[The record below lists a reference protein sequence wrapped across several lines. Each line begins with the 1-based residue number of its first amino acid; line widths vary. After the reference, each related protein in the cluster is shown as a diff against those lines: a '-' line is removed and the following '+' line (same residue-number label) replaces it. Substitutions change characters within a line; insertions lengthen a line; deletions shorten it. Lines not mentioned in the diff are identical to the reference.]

1 MALPGSEV
9 KCPRPSTQNENN
21 VTGTSDGQ
29 PAVISEYEMNIE
41 EEIEIKPEQNIVPHD
56 KDVGPSSLHCLKMKD
71 EPDICH
77 DVGSLEDKIIGHEVI
92 LPANVK
98 EEPMD
103 DDDEDSPCNDPLANS
118 THFLTGTS
126 VDDKVKE
133 ERLSA
138 DEYSPNNDPPADSSL
153 KLTGSSVDGAG
164 GLTKP
169 EGGPPPK
176 KSKPRSDTPE
186 KSRNK
191 HSPAASTNS
200 PDSSSSGSSSPSW
213 EWSSMSS
220 LSSSSSR
227 TTSSGDSTPSHEL
240 ADEVARAVESIQK
253 VVAAAIM
260 ETSPDEPNAVSR
272 ATNTSPVTLESHAPA
287 GVERWRLRTGQR
299 VLSDALRKLD
309 AFNPATAGELRRGKR
324 KIRDSI
330 CRLGVIFMGDAAFEG
345 SSGKAS
351 SGEEDQPLPPQD
363 GHRDQRLD
371 DWLDSAT
378 RMMDQK
384 LEDHDRWRLEKDQRD
399 VQVSQQMLENDQ
411 TAQSLQA
418 QLNELEHKYE
428 LIYTELHSRPSTSAQ
443 PLVVPPLL
451 VSSLRARADN
461 IVQEESVLPVATPLE
476 DPSLALR
483 RCQICLQKNPSR
495 TWTCSACH
503 SFWSRIVREYARLGA
518 NSEEAIR
525 SLPTCRHPRPEPGRI
540 TCRGCR
546 RRLFERAVL
555 QNSRRPPA
563 IPLHPDVPDEDV
575 GLQKGEE
582 CKETPTPSLE
592 QEDKVKR
599 RQRRRERRA
608 KRARTSA
615 LGSVTPHSAEGRH

>member
-1 MALPGSEV
+1 M
-9 KCPRPSTQNENN
+9 
-21 VTGTSDGQ
+21 
-29 PAVISEYEMNIE
+29 
-41 EEIEIKPEQNIVPHD
+41 
-56 KDVGPSSLHCLKMKD
+56 
-71 EPDICH
+71 
-77 DVGSLEDKIIGHEVI
+77 
-92 LPANVK
+92 
-98 EEPMD
+98 
-103 DDDEDSPCNDPLANS
+103 
-118 THFLTGTS
+118 
-126 VDDKVKE
+126 VKE

-164 GLTKP
+164 WLTKP

-176 KSKPRSDTPE
+176 KPKPRLDIPE
-186 KSRNK
+186 KSTKKR
-191 HSPAASTNS
+191 PPTASTNS
-200 PDSSSSGSSSPSW
+200 PDSSSSGSSSR
-213 EWSSMSS
+213 SSSSSTSS

-227 TTSSGDSTPSHEL
+227 ATCSGHSTLSHKS
-240 ADEVARAVESIQK
+240 ADEVAPTVESIPLPRTPSFSPECAGQE

-260 ETSPDEPNAVSR
+260 ETSPNEPTAVSR
-272 ATNTSPVTLESHAPA
+272 ATNTSSVTLESHAPA
-287 GVERWRLRTGQR
+287 GVERWRLMTGRR
-299 VLSDALRKLD
+299 VLSNALRRLD
-309 AFNPATAGELRRGKR
+309 AFNPASAGELRRGKR

-345 SSGKAS
+345 SSGSAL
-351 SGEEDQPLPPQD
+351 SGEEDQPLPPRD

-371 DWLDSAT
+371 DWLDSTT

-399 VQVSQQMLENDQ
+399 VQVNQKMLETNQ

>member
-1 MALPGSEV
+1 MDTFFGWRTLSPRCSFHVSEA
-9 KCPRPSTQNENN
+9 
-21 VTGTSDGQ
+21 G
-29 PAVISEYEMNIE
+29 
-41 EEIEIKPEQNIVPHD
+41 
-56 KDVGPSSLHCLKMKD
+56 
-71 EPDICH
+71 
-77 DVGSLEDKIIGHEVI
+77 
-92 LPANVK
+92 
-98 EEPMD
+98 
-103 DDDEDSPCNDPLANS
+103 
-118 THFLTGTS
+118 
-126 VDDKVKE
+126 
-133 ERLSA
+133 RLS
-138 DEYSPNNDPPADSSL
+138 DQ
-153 KLTGSSVDGAG
+153 TM
-164 GLTKP
+164 TKP
-169 EGGPPPK
+169 EGGPSPK
-176 KSKPRSDTPE
+176 KPRS
-186 KSRNK
+186 KSDSPKKTRREP
-191 HSPAASTNS
+191 SPAASTG
-200 PDSSSSGSSSPSW
+200 SSGSSSSR
-213 EWSSMSS
+213 SSSPAS
-220 LSSSSSR
+220 EGSSSSSS
-227 TTSSGDSTPSHEL
+227 SSGTASSGSATPSRGSV
-240 ADEVARAVESIQK
+240 DEVARAVESIPLPRTPSFSPERAEQD
-253 VVAAAIM
+253 VMVATIM
-260 ETSPDEPNAVSR
+260 EVRPGEPTVVSR
-272 ATNTSPVTLESHAPA
+272 ATNTSPVALESSTPT
-287 GVERWRLRTGQR
+287 GVMDRWRLTTGR
-299 VLSDALRKLD
+299 KVLSDVLRKLD
-309 AFNPATAGELRRGKR
+309 AFNPTTAGELRRGKR
-324 KIRDSI
+324 GIRDCI
-330 CRLGVIFMGDAAFEG
+330 CRLGVVFMGDAAFEG
-345 SSGKAS
+345 SGGVTS
-351 SGEEDQPLPPQD
+351 SGEEDQSFPPQGRNSDDCLD
-363 GHRDQRLD
+363 GTARIVDR
-371 DWLDSAT
+371 
-378 RMMDQK
+378 K
-384 LEDHDRWRLEKDQRD
+384 LEDHHLRRLEKNHRD
-399 VQVSQQMLENDQ
+399 VEMEQQMLDHEQ
-411 TAQSLQA
+411 TVQSLQA

-428 LIYTELHSRPSTSAQ
+428 LIYTELHSRPSTSDQ